1 MVLRHPARGLPPTTI
16 ALELQARF
24 MSEIMWRIPK
34 RRAGE
39 PAEIL
44 ESGGLSRR
52 AASRYITGQLI
63 TR

>member
-1 MVLRHPARGLPPTTI
+1 
-16 ALELQARF
+16 

-44 ESGGLSRR
+44 GL
-52 AASRYITGQLI
+52 AVYLAAPASRYITGQLI
-63 TR
+63 TC